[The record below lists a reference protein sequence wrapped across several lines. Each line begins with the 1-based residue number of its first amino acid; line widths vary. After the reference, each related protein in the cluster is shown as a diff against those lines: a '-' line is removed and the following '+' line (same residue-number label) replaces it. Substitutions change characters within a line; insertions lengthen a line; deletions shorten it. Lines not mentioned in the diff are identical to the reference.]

1 MKSSAVYGSI
11 ARLGE
16 TICTRQDLYKYL
28 TMHFFYKRLILY
40 LCKYTFCWLFSW
52 NLILI
57 VFFYYHHSYRNSMCG
72 VNDLAGENDF

>member
-28 TMHFFYKRLILY
+28 TMHFFLQKINSVSVQIYIL
-40 LCKYTFCWLFSW
+40 LVIQLEFDTNRIFLLSSF
-52 NLILI
+52 I
-57 VFFYYHHSYRNSMCG
+57 
-72 VNDLAGENDF
+72 